1 MSNFKLTRDP
11 LGTSPQFSREPE
23 IKKIGLIQNG
33 NAIFIIPL
41 KLPILIFCMRQFF
54 FIVLVFCSFTM
65 LRAQT
70 IDLFD
75 KLVHTS
81 GKDSL
86 PYRLLKP
93 VNPQA
98 LERFPLIIFLHGSG
112 ERGTDNEAQIKH
124 IKNLFLDTKNR
135 GKYPAYVLAPQCP
148 KGVMWA
154 EHNKD
159 GSMKSQP
166 TQPTKLLLELIEKI
180 SKEFPIDKTRIY
192 ITGVSMGGY
201 GTWDLL
207 ARYPEMFAAGV
218 PVCGGGDANSAAKM
232 KGVPIWAF
240 HGALDDVVPARLSRK
255 MIQAIQK
262 AGGMP
267 GYTEYPDI
275 KHDSW
280 VQAYQEPHL
289 LPWLFK
295 QNSQG
300 NSD

>member
-1 MSNFKLTRDP
+1 MRHFF
-11 LGTSPQFSREPE
+11 LGVLAFFTV
-23 IKKIGLIQNG
+23 
-33 NAIFIIPL
+33 IIV
-41 KLPILIFCMRQFF
+41 Q
-54 FIVLVFCSFTM
+54 
-65 LRAQT
+65 AQT
-70 IDLFD
+70 TDLFD
-75 KLVHTS
+75 KLIFE
-81 GKDSL
+81 KDGNSL

-112 ERGTDNEAQIKH
+112 ERGSDNEAQLKH
-124 IKNLFLDTKNR
+124 IKNLVLDTDNR
-135 GKYPAYVLAPQCP
+135 GRYPCYVLAPQCP
-148 KGVMWA
+148 ANELWA

-159 GSMKSQP
+159 GSVKAQP
-166 TQPTKLLLELIEKI
+166 TTSMGMVMQLVEQI
-180 SKEFPIDKTRIY
+180 SKDFPIDASRIY

-207 ARYPEMFAAGV
+207 ARYPEKFAAGV
-218 PVCGGGDANSAAKM
+218 PVCGGGDERTASKM
-232 KGVPIWAF
+232 KKIPIWAF
-240 HGALDDVVPARLSRK
+240 HGALDDRVPARQSQK

-262 AGGMP
+262 AGGKP

-295 QNSQG
+295 QKTQ
-300 NSD
+300 

>member
-1 MSNFKLTRDP
+1 MSRVM
-11 LGTSPQFSREPE
+11 S
-23 IKKIGLIQNG
+23 LIPVHGKCSKRGVAPG
-33 NAIFIIPL
+33 NAIFIIPA
-41 KLPILIFCMRQFF
+41 KLPILISLMRQFF
-54 FIVLVFCSFTM
+54 LIALTFITVTM
-65 LRAQT
+65 AQAQST
-70 IDLFD
+70 DLFD
-75 KLVHTS
+75 KLVYTKNS
-81 GKDSL
+81 ETL

-112 ERGTDNEAQIKH
+112 ERGSDNESQLKH
-124 IKNLFLDTKNR
+124 IKNLVLDSKNR
-135 GKYPAYVLAPQCP
+135 GKYPCYVLAPQCP
-148 KGVMWA
+148 KGQLWA

-159 GSMKSQP
+159 GSVKN
-166 TQPTKLLLELIEKI
+166 QPTKPTQLLLELIGKI
-180 SKEFPIDKTRIY
+180 SAEFPIDPTRIY

-201 GTWDLL
+201 GAWDLL
-207 ARYPEMFAAGV
+207 ARYPEKFAAGV
-218 PVCGGGDANSAAKM
+218 PVCGGGDERTAPKLKAI
-232 KGVPIWAF
+232 PIWAF
-240 HGALDDVVPARLSRK
+240 HGALDDVVSARNPRK

-262 AGGMP
+262 AGGQP

-295 QNSQG
+295 QKTQG

>member
-1 MSNFKLTRDP
+1 MEQLY
-11 LGTSPQFSREPE
+11 SPP
-23 IKKIGLIQNG
+23 G
-33 NAIFIIPL
+33 NAIFIIPS
-41 KLPILIFCMRQFF
+41 KLPTLISLMRQFF
-54 FIVLVFCSFTM
+54 ALILTFLAVIKVQ
-65 LRAQT
+65 AQT
-70 IDLFD
+70 TELFD
-75 KLVHTS
+75 KLIYTKNS
-81 GKDSL
+81 DSL

-112 ERGTDNEAQIKH
+112 ERGSDNEAQLKH
-124 IKNLFLDTKNR
+124 IKNLVLDTKNR
-135 GKYPAYVLAPQCP
+135 GKYPCYVLVPQCP
-148 KGVMWA
+148 KGQLWA

-159 GSMKSQP
+159 GSVKSQP
-166 TQPTKLLLELIEKI
+166 TTPTKLLLEVIDKI
-180 SKEFPIDKTRIY
+180 SKEYPIDQSRTY

-207 ARYPEMFAAGV
+207 ARYPEKFAAGI
-218 PVCGGGDANSAAKM
+218 PVCGGGDERTASKM
-232 KGVPIWAF
+232 KEIPIWAF
-240 HGALDDVVPARLSRK
+240 HGAKDDIVPARLSRK

-262 AGGMP
+262 VGGQP

-295 QNSQG
+295 QKAQG

>member
-1 MSNFKLTRDP
+1 
-11 LGTSPQFSREPE
+11 
-23 IKKIGLIQNG
+23 
-33 NAIFIIPL
+33 
-41 KLPILIFCMRQFF
+41 MRQFF
-54 FIVLVFCSFTM
+54 LIVFAFTLATM
-65 LRAQT
+65 VQAQT
-70 IDLFD
+70 TELFD
-75 KLVHTS
+75 KLIYS
-81 GKDSL
+81 KGSDSL

-112 ERGTDNEAQIKH
+112 ERGSDNEAQLKH
-124 IKNLFLDTKNR
+124 IKNLVVDQKNR
-135 GKYPAYVLAPQCP
+135 GKHPCYVLAPQCP
-148 KGVMWA
+148 KGQLWA

-159 GSMKSQP
+159 GSVKAQATKP
-166 TQPTKLLLELIEKI
+166 TQLLMELIDQL
-180 SKEFPIDKTRIY
+180 SKEYPIDEARIY

-207 ARYPEMFAAGV
+207 ARYPQKFAAGV
-218 PVCGGGDANSAAKM
+218 PVCGGGDERTASKL
-232 KGVPIWAF
+232 KQIPIWAF
-240 HGALDDVVPARLSRK
+240 HGALDDVVPARQSRT
-255 MIQAIQK
+255 MIEAIRK
-262 AGGMP
+262 AGGRP

-295 QNSQG
+295 QKTQG